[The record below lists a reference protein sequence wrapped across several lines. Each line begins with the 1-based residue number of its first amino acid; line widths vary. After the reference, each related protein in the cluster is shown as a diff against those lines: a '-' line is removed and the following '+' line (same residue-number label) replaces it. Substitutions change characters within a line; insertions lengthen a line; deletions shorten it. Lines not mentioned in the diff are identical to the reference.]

1 MTLELDR
8 TALDHFGRLLSP
20 LSAIGDAESL
30 EALLHR
36 LGWNLQALDTDPAD
50 WVQGAQAVD
59 GVLAAL
65 QSLIEQ
71 DEIEIADLAGVL
83 TEMAFAAKEVAQ
95 LVSSLDAAPGVS
107 DAALT
112 HLSEDLVG
120 FLVDQ
125 YLAST
130 WPKLSVS
137 LELLGLLKRKTAAA
151 LQRGDGRELRS
162 EVERRVFDESALG
175 EALHDPLRYLRAT
188 FLLDPQGG
196 RRAALAV
203 ADLVGP
209 LLAQAL
215 VDAGAAA
222 SYGGAPRDGRPAL
235 SASEAAAAAHLLVTD
250 FVIAPETAAAPM
262 RVVIGLR
269 DSTSHPGEIVI
280 LLGVGGQVTVALPTP
295 TGQLTFDAATPGAPV
310 LISPYGIELAAGG
323 VASFHIGV
331 GFETNPATVPA
342 LRFGHPQGLR
352 LEIGGIA
359 ARLALDA
366 GPQPDVSGSVDLKQ
380 LVLAIQGGDGDGF
393 LAKVL
398 PRDPILLTADLGV
411 DLGLRAGVRFRA
423 SGMLEKRFTLDIA
436 FGPVQLQALLVR
448 LDIDAAGLR
457 LHLAATVG
465 LALGPLKAVV
475 EDLGLEAHFRAAAPA
490 GNGAAAGSLG
500 PYDLTVGFKP
510 PSGAGLS
517 VKAGPVT
524 GAGHLFFD
532 PENEQ
537 YAGVLELSFKAISVT
552 AIALITTRLPDAS
565 GAPGATKQ
573 GFSLLV
579 IIAIELPP
587 IQLGYGFTLN
597 GVGGLLGVNRSMQI
611 EPLRSGVRDGSVN
624 SILFPKDVVAR
635 APQIIAQLKA
645 IFPPAEGRYVFGP
658 MVKIGWGPNAILELE
673 AALVLELMSPI
684 RLVVLGRIQ
693 AALPDK
699 EDPVLKL
706 RLDIVGVVDF
716 DKGEVSVDASLVDSR
731 LVVFVLTGDMAL
743 RIGWGA
749 SKQFALAAGGF
760 HPQFQPP
767 PGFPSLRRLAIALA
781 DSDNPRLRLET
792 YLALT
797 ANTVQVGALLD
808 VYAKAETFVGTFSVS
823 AKMGFDALVQ
833 FQPFELRASLGA
845 QVDIERDGESF
856 LHAALFAELTGPTP
870 WHLVGYAEFDF
881 LGRHRID
888 VDATVGQAA
897 EPPVPRV
904 SAAEVLTRLVEAFE
918 REDAWAALP
927 PAAADR
933 VVGIADGGGAGGVV
947 VHPLG
952 ALGARQRVLPL
963 GMVLDRFGSAVLA
976 PTVFSLDGF
985 RIGAG
990 ARLAPS
996 SVLESDFAPGQ
1007 FKSLSDDERVAR
1019 PAFESMRAGGTVPV
1033 PSFRLP
1039 ADLPG
1044 GVTFDGGWR
1053 ESVVDVEPATG
1064 HRARS
1069 PVRRRGREAARVK
1082 RRMPGALAQ
1091 TLTSAGAA
1099 GDAPTRADG
1108 AVRFRGPEL
1117 PIGVRAERYVASD
1130 PDTLAPLPGAAPSSR
1145 AEVDDRLVRHRGP
1158 AQAALSHEVA

>member
-1 MTLELDR
+1 MTFELDR
-8 TALDHFGRLLSP
+8 AALDHFGRLLSP
-20 LSAIGDAESL
+20 LSAVSDAESL
-30 EALLHR
+30 EALLRR
-36 LGWNLQALDTDPAD
+36 LGWDLEALGTDPAD
-50 WVQGAQAVD
+50 WVQAGQAVD
-59 GVLAAL
+59 AVLTAL
-65 QSLIEQ
+65 QSLVDQ
-71 DEIEIADLAGVL
+71 DEIELTDLAGVL
-83 TEMAFAAKEVAQ
+83 TEMAFAAKEIAE
-95 LVSSLDAAPGVS
+95 LIGSLDAAPGVP
-107 DAALT
+107 DAALAA
-112 HLSEDLVG
+112 LAEDLVG

-130 WPKLSVS
+130 WPKLSAV
-137 LELLGLLKRKTAAA
+137 LELLGLLRRETATA
-151 LQRGDGRELRS
+151 LQRDDGRALRAPI
-162 EVERRVFDESALG
+162 ERRVFDESALAD
-175 EALHDPLRYLRAT
+175 ALRDPPGYLRRT

-196 RRAALAV
+196 RRAALSV

-222 SYGGAPRDGRPAL
+222 SYGGAPADGRPAL
-235 SASEAAAAAHLLVTD
+235 TTAEAAAAAHLLVAD
-250 FVIAPETAAAPM
+250 LVVAPDSVAA
-262 RVVIGLR
+262 RLRLVVGLR
-269 DSTSHPGEIVI
+269 DSTSHPGEIAL
-280 LLGVGGQVTVALPTP
+280 LLGVGGQLAVALATP
-295 TGQLTFDAATPGAPV
+295 IGRLTLDAATPGAPL
-310 LISPYGIELAAGG
+310 LISPHGIELAAGG
-323 VASFHIGV
+323 AASFHAGI
-331 GFETNPATVPA
+331 GFETDSAAVPA

-366 GPQPDVSGSVDLKQ
+366 GPQPDVAGSVDLKG

-393 LAKVL
+393 LASVL
-398 PRDPILLTADLGV
+398 PRDPIMLTADVGV

-423 SGMLEKRFTLDIA
+423 SGMLEKRFTLDVA
-436 FGPVQLQALLVR
+436 FGPLQLQALLVR
-448 LDIDAAGLR
+448 VAIDAEGLR

-475 EDLGLEAHFRAAAPA
+475 EDIGLGARLAAATPA
-490 GNGAAAGSLG
+490 GQAAAAGGLG

-524 GAGHLFFD
+524 GGGYLYFD
-532 PENEQ
+532 PDNEQ

-552 AIALITTRLPDAS
+552 AIGLITTRLPDAN
-565 GAPGATKQ
+565 GAPGATKK

-597 GVGGLLGVNRSMQI
+597 GVGGLLGINRSMQI

-624 SILFPKDVVAR
+624 SILFPKDVIAR

-699 EDPVLKL
+699 EDPVLRL

-716 DKGEVSVDASLVDSR
+716 DKGEVSVDASLIDSR
-731 LVVFVLTGDMAL
+731 LVFFVLTGDMAL

-797 ANTVQVGALLD
+797 ANTVQIGALLD
-808 VYAKAETFVGTFSVS
+808 AYAKADTFVGTFSVS

-845 QVDIERDGESF
+845 LVDIARNGEAF
-856 LHAALFAELTGPTP
+856 LHAALQAELTGPTP

-888 VDATVGQAA
+888 VEATVGEVA

-904 SAAEVLTRLVEAFE
+904 SAAEVLSRLVEAFE
-918 REDAWAALP
+918 RADAWAALP
-927 PAAADR
+927 PAEADR
-933 VVGIADGGGAGGVV
+933 VVGIADGGGEGAVV

-963 GMVLDRFGSAVLA
+963 GPVLDRFGSALLA
-976 PTVFSLDGF
+976 PAVFSLEGF
-985 RIGAG
+985 RVGAG
-990 ARLAPS
+990 ALVAPS
-996 SVLESDFAPGQ
+996 AVLESDFAPGQ
-1007 FKSLSDDERVAR
+1007 FRSLSDDERVTR

-1044 GVTFDGGWR
+1044 GVTLDSGWR

-1064 HRARS
+1064 QRSRAAL
-1069 PVRRRGREAARVK
+1069 RRHGRDAARVK

-1091 TLTSAGAA
+1091 TLAAAGAA
-1099 GDAPTRADG
+1099 GDAPTRASG
-1108 AVRFRGPEL
+1108 AVRFRGPDL
-1117 PIGVRAERYVASD
+1117 AIGVRAERYVAAD
-1130 PDTLAPLPGAAPSSR
+1130 LDTLQPLAGAAPTSR
-1145 AEVDDRLVRHRGP
+1145 AEADDRLDVHRGS
-1158 AQAALSHEVA
+1158 AQAALSHEAH